1 MNVHPLKFSL
11 GIGLAL
17 LTAAL
22 LSANSDFNGRWRMDP
37 AKSSALDGWQKMDL
51 VIVVEG
57 AHVAVTHD
65 MQWRTTKVSATN
77 RYDTAR
83 PVTLDDY
90 FRVEQRHMAV
100 YPAKHGTTQATAA
113 WIDRGRTLRIEANT
127 LVEVSQGDVPMR
139 IYQELRLG
147 EGGDKLTLIE
157 LHSTRNRPLVYVF
170 DKVTTEEAAK

>member
-51 VIVVEG
+51 VI
-57 AHVAVTHD
+57 AVQGSQIALTHA
-65 MQWRTTKVSATN
+65 MQWRTTNLEATN
-77 RYDTAR
+77 HFDTTK

-113 WIDRGRTLRIEANT
+113 WIDRDRTLRIEADT